1 MVTMNKARNIYDQ
14 FGSILSKNDVVAYV
28 EDGKIARGRV
38 VEAIRIGMPES
49 EIVRIE
55 PFAKPNDG
63 LLIVRPAC
71 EVMSIILPAT

>member
-1 MVTMNKARNIYDQ
+1 MTMGKVRNIYDQ
-14 FGSILSKNDVVAYV
+14 FGSILSRNNIVAYV

-38 VEAIRIGMPES
+38 VEVIRIGMPEN

-55 PFAKPNDG
+55 PFTKPNDG
-63 LLIVRPAC
+63 LLIVKPAC